1 MVYKYQEETIENIE
15 RALAKIEEMT
25 EEHYRMH
32 IGFRHTNNLD
42 EENIP
47 IYVEVN
53 GDFYFTQQTL
63 MDNLYDTFSHC
74 DILNF
79 NRIELNQ
86 SVFLDLN
93 TLIDKV
99 IKDNHKREI
108 FYEKLNKELKAL
120 NLSL

>member
-1 MVYKYQEETIENIE
+1 MVYKYQEEVIENIE
-15 RALAKIEEMT
+15 RAVAKIEEMT
-25 EEHYRMH
+25 EEHYRLH
-32 IGFRHTNNLD
+32 IGFRHTNKFE

-47 IYVEVN
+47 IYVEIN
-53 GDFYFTQQTL
+53 GDYYFTQQTN
-63 MDNLYDTFSHC
+63 MDYNYDNYSRC
-74 DILNF
+74 DLLNF

-86 SVFLDLN
+86 NVFLDLN

>member
-1 MVYKYQEETIENIE
+1 MVYKYQEEVIENIKK
-15 RALAKIEEMT
+15 AVDKIEEMT
-25 EEHYRMH
+25 EEHYRLH
-32 IGFRHTNNLD
+32 IGFRYTNKFE

-47 IYVEVN
+47 IYVEIN
-53 GDFYFTQQTL
+53 GNHYFTQQTN
-63 MDNLYDTFSHC
+63 MDYNYDSYSRC
-74 DILNF
+74 DLLNF
-79 NRIELNQ
+79 NRVELNQ